1 MSFPPPNQKR
11 VQERAQK
18 LKQIF
23 VGLIVIG
30 LVLGGVASIGL
41 VAMMRRFGL
50 TDNQP
55 QIEQQ

>member
-23 VGLIVIG
+23 LVLVVIG
-30 LVLGGVASIGL
+30 LVVGGVASVGI
-41 VAMMRRFGL
+41 VAMMRRLGL
-50 TDNQP
+50 TDQP